1 MKRMFI
7 ISMFLTGLIIT
18 NTHAQSLFGYKNEDG
33 SISTT
38 IQIKNDLV
46 LDSVAYFR
54 DMYGTK
60 TGLTI
65 IYKYDEN
72 KRITERTG
80 LEYITKF
87 FNRRP
92 YNMSIT
98 EKFYYN
104 NQGNVDSVSRKFI
117 QKVLSGEIVID
128 SGWVNMPTQ
137 KINYDSLNRIV
148 SDIWPQGKENPGIEI
163 SYDYDSN
170 GNCTTIT
177 TTRSLGGTTIEDIK
191 YDSLNRII
199 LKDRQNYYSDS
210 YIEYYRDIY
219 EYDSSGSIKITY
231 QLSIEEEQPIKYSN
245 SSQWQFQFDEN
256 DRCIQ
261 ETLNSFSTF
270 DSTWHPVQ
278 EMAINYD
285 GEKIFEAGLAEVR
298 YNTNGNLDTVF
309 VRHATNSSS
318 LVQSIDLVDNFGNKF
333 DNLVRYPITVFYYSN
348 GTVDYKQEYNKA
360 LDFELSQNYPNPFNP
375 TTMIS
380 YQLPMN
386 SFVNLRVYDI
396 LGREVATLVNEQKP
410 AGNYEVKFDASNLSS
425 GVYLYKLQA
434 GDFTAVKKL
443 MLVK

>member
-1 MKRMFI
+1 
-7 ISMFLTGLIIT
+7 
-18 NTHAQSLFGYKNEDG
+18 
-33 SISTT
+33 
-38 IQIKNDLV
+38 
-46 LDSVAYFR
+46 
-54 DMYGTK
+54 
-60 TGLTI
+60 
-65 IYKYDEN
+65 
-72 KRITERTG
+72 
-80 LEYITKF
+80 
-87 FNRRP
+87 
-92 YNMSIT
+92 
-98 EKFYYN
+98 
-104 NQGNVDSVSRKFI
+104 
-117 QKVLSGEIVID
+117 
-128 SGWVNMPTQ
+128 
-137 KINYDSLNRIV
+137 
-148 SDIWPQGKENPGIEI
+148 
-163 SYDYDSN
+163 
-170 GNCTTIT
+170 
-177 TTRSLGGTTIEDIK
+177 
-191 YDSLNRII
+191 
-199 LKDRQNYYSDS
+199 
-210 YIEYYRDIY
+210 
-219 EYDSSGSIKITY
+219 
-231 QLSIEEEQPIKYSN
+231 
-245 SSQWQFQFDEN
+245 
-256 DRCIQ
+256 
-261 ETLNSFSTF
+261 
-270 DSTWHPVQ
+270 
-278 EMAINYD
+278 MAINYD